1 MCCVARFVLFDT
13 VARACVN
20 KDYRVAVVECYRIP
34 FMGKFKRIRK
44 LKDYRIHRE
53 GTEILLLGFIVF
65 ALAAFLLWYYLP
77 GCVVLNSVVSFGFLV
92 LYLLMINFFRS
103 PKRIFP
109 GDVENVIVAP
119 ADGKVVVIEKVFE
132 PDHFKDER
140 LQISIFMSPMN
151 VHANWYPVDGKV
163 KRVEHQKGKYHKAW
177 LPKASTENER
187 SLVVIETADG
197 HEILVR
203 QIAGA
208 MARRIVTYAA
218 AGEDCFIDQHMG
230 FIKFG
235 SRVDLY
241 LPLDVDLKI
250 ELGQRTVGNET
261 VIATFK

>member
-1 MCCVARFVLFDT
+1 M
-13 VARACVN
+13 
-20 KDYRVAVVECYRIP
+20 KK
-34 FMGKFKRIRK
+34 KFKRIRK

-53 GTEILLLGFIVF
+53 GTSILVVAFFVC
-65 ALAAFLLWYYLP
+65 ALVNAPLWYFFPENVIINSIVSLASL
-77 GCVVLNSVVSFGFLV
+77 VV
-92 LYLLMINFFRS
+92 YLLMVNFFRS

-119 ADGKVVVIEKVFE
+119 ADGKVVVIEKVYE

-140 LQISIFMSPMN
+140 MQVSIFMSPMN
-151 VHANWYPVDGKV
+151 VHANWYPVDGV
-163 KRVEHQKGKYHKAW
+163 ITRVEHQKGKFHKAW

-187 SLVVIETADG
+187 SLVVIKTDDDR
-197 HEILVR
+197 EILVR

-218 AGEDCFIDQHMG
+218 AGEECFIDQHMG

-241 LPLDVDLKI
+241 LPLDCDIKVTLDQK
-250 ELGQRTVGNET
+250 TVGNET

>member
-1 MCCVARFVLFDT
+1 MP
-13 VARACVN
+13 N
-20 KDYRVAVVECYRIP
+20 MK
-34 FMGKFKRIRK
+34 KFRRIRK
-44 LKDYRIHRE
+44 LRDYRIHRE
-53 GTEILLLGFIVF
+53 GTEILILGFTVF
-65 ALAAFLLWYYLP
+65 ALASFLLWYYLP
-77 GCVVLNSVVSFGFLV
+77 QCFVLNTLLSVTFFVT
-92 LYLLMINFFRS
+92 YLLMVNFFRS

-140 LQISIFMSPMN
+140 LQISIFMSPTN

-163 KRVEHQKGKYHKAW
+163 KRVEHQKGKFHKAW

-187 SLVVIETADG
+187 SLVVIETEDG
-197 HEILVR
+197 HEVLVR

-208 MARRIVTYAA
+208 MARRIVTYAS
-218 AGEDCFIDQHMG
+218 AGEECFIDQHLG

-250 ELGQRTVGNET
+250 ELNQKTVGNET
-261 VIATFK
+261 IIATFK